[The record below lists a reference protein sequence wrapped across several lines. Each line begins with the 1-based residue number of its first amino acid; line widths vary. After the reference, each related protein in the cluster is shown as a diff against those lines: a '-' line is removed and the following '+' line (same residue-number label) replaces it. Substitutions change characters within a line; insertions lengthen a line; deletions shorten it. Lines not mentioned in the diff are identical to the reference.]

1 MLGLEESGAVKC
13 LWGIEVDEAAARAFE
28 KNHAGCKI
36 FINDCN
42 LLLKVNWEFSFC
54 IRNDA
59 EEADLVANNYKS
71 YERVFTIKI
80 VSFFVKGNNLL
91 QL

>member
-1 MLGLEESGAVKC
+1 MLMLGLEESGAVKC
-13 LWGIEVDEAAARAFE
+13 LWGIEVNEAAARAFE

-54 IRNDA
+54 IRKL
-59 EEADLVANNYKS
+59 EMMLIWETWTS
-71 YERVFTIKI
+71 
-80 VSFFVKGNNLL
+80 S
-91 QL
+91 